1 MSALERLLGSSGRNL
16 QIIQKDKIQINQ
28 IQRKFH

>member
-16 QIIQKDKIQINQ
+16 QINQEDKIQINQ
-28 IQRKFH
+28 IHRKFY

>member
-16 QIIQKDKIQINQ
+16 QIIQEDKIQINQ
-28 IQRKFH
+28 IHRKFY